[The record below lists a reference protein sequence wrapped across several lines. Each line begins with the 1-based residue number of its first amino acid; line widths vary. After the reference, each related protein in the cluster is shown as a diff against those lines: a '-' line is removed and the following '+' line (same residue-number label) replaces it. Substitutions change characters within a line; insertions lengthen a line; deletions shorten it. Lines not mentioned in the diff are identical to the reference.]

1 MPVNHYEKT
10 NFSRFSIRSIL
21 SLIAQYFSV
30 IVIISFVFFVGHG
43 NPNLYTLSFV
53 SFICAC
59 GIFLIEGKS
68 DLIWK
73 DSVVEAESNTKA
85 TRSQNKSSLG
95 SHENL
100 ASRELS
106 SRINNGIGASSEAAT
121 VNLLKVANGPSTDI
135 SVLSRRPSLDGAVF
149 DSTDIIGTIHLTHA
163 FTVVEAVAFKR
174 ICQEAFEQEPNL
186 KEIVLDFTKT
196 QFIDSS
202 GIGALVIC
210 HKLCQS
216 KSAQLHL
223 VNVPPP
229 VMRALSLTELDKILS
244 INESTVPEGAVV
256 SQRQTVRPSRMK
268 NVLENQPMTHPAVR
282 SKAKRAMDIVG
293 ALVGLAI
300 AVVLYVVIGTI
311 IKLDDGGPILFS
323 QTRCSWMGKRFRIWK
338 FRSMVTD
345 AEARNQEF
353 SNKVEGPLFKNDND
367 PRVTKIGKFLRR
379 TSLDE
384 FPQFWNVLKG
394 DMSLVGT
401 RPPTPDEIE
410 QYEVSQWQRLNVKPG
425 MTGEWQVNGR
435 STVTKF
441 EDVIRLDLQYQR
453 KWSLMYD
460 VQLIVKTVMVLFGKD
475 PT

>member
-1 MPVNHYEKT
+1 M
-10 NFSRFSIRSIL
+10 IR
-21 SLIAQYFSV
+21 Q
-30 IVIISFVFFVGHG
+30 
-43 NPNLYTLSFV
+43 
-53 SFICAC
+53 
-59 GIFLIEGKS
+59 
-68 DLIWK
+68 
-73 DSVVEAESNTKA
+73 
-85 TRSQNKSSLG
+85 
-95 SHENL
+95 
-100 ASRELS
+100 
-106 SRINNGIGASSEAAT
+106 
-121 VNLLKVANGPSTDI
+121 
-135 SVLSRRPSLDGAVF
+135 
-149 DSTDIIGTIHLTHA
+149 DSTTISSSQASFDTAFCESMGTIHLTHA

-174 ICQEAFEQEPNL
+174 SCQEAFEQEPSL
-186 KEIVLDFTKT
+186 KEIVLDFTET

-223 VNVPPP
+223 INVRPQ
-229 VMRALSLTELDKILS
+229 VMMALSLTELDKVFS
-244 INESTVPEGAVV
+244 IKEAALESAAV
-256 SQRQTVRPSRMK
+256 SRQAVRPSRMK
-268 NVLENQPMTHPAVR
+268 NALENRPETHPSVR
-282 SKAKRAMDIVG
+282 SKAKRVMDIVG

-300 AVVLYVVIGTI
+300 TAVLYVVVGII
-311 IKLDDGGPILFS
+311 IKLDDGGPIFFS
-323 QTRCSWMGKRFRIWK
+323 QIRCSWMGKRFKIWK

-345 AEARNQEF
+345 AEARKREVA
-353 SNKVEGPLFKNDND
+353 NKVEGPLFKNDND
-367 PRVTKIGKFLRR
+367 SRVTKIGKFLRR

-460 VQLIVKTVMVLFGKD
+460 VQLIIKTVMVLFSAV
-475 PT
+475 